1 MIRFNVSCGGFI
13 TVHRVYRKDG
23 KFVDAEI
30 AVGLLE
36 ALEDVIAAWRYGR
49 STDEAKKTYEA
60 AIAALIRANKG
71 EV

>member
-1 MIRFNVSCGGFI
+1 MIRFNVCGLRSANRI
-13 TVHRVYRKDG
+13 YRNDG
-23 KFVDAEI
+23 EFVDAET

-71 EV
+71 AS